1 MPFSRRVFVFFLGL
15 LWASHTHALTW
26 QATTIESRTEPFQK
40 ALTLTFAFKNT
51 DDRRVAI
58 LDLQT
63 DCSCITASADKK
75 TYAPGESGLVTAQ
88 FALDDR
94 SGLYERHLTVVT
106 DESTPAQRLV
116 VHIEVPELATLS
128 PPSLEWRLNEEAVE
142 KVIEVRTAESLRI
155 TFTQATL
162 TNDTFIARL
171 ETITVGQIYQLV
183 VTPRSTAAVTNAAIR
198 IHGHEVLVSAYA
210 NVR

>member
-63 DCSCITASADKK
+63 DCSCITAIAAFYSPNASVSQASWQPSATILNEIVRSKS
-75 TYAPGESGLVTAQ
+75 TIRQLPSTTAQ
-88 FALDDR
+88 AF
-94 SGLYERHLTVVT
+94 
-106 DESTPAQRLV
+106 
-116 VHIEVPELATLS
+116 
-128 PPSLEWRLNEEAVE
+128 
-142 KVIEVRTAESLRI
+142 
-155 TFTQATL
+155 
-162 TNDTFIARL
+162 
-171 ETITVGQIYQLV
+171 
-183 VTPRSTAAVTNAAIR
+183 TNAT
-198 IHGHEVLVSAYA
+198 SPW
-210 NVR
+210 